1 MQKRFNVTGL
11 CLQQYHYMV
20 DITKRLE
27 EIKNLVDNGEYLAI
41 NKARQYGKTTTL
53 WSLKEKLQ
61 RQYHVFLI
69 SFEGMTGEVFRSETS
84 FCRRFYS
91 LLANMLKYDKSGGI
105 SGSIE
110 EECNCRKLLDTEEN
124 NLFSLSEFIS
134 EICAGSEKQIIL
146 MIDEVDQAGNYE
158 VFTGFLGM
166 LRDKYLKRMI
176 YPTFQ
181 SVILAGVQDIKNL
194 KTRIRPDGEH
204 QYNSPWNIAAD
215 FNVDMNLSV
224 SGIEGMLDQYER
236 DHHTGMDKGEMA
248 ELLYGYTSGYPFLVS
263 RICKLMDERVP
274 GTDGFSDKRTAWTKE
289 GFLMAVRI
297 LLTEDNTLFDSLDN
311 KLMDYPELKEMLKD
325 LLLRG
330 RMIEYVPGDIGIRMA
345 AMFGFVTIKDGAA
358 VVANRIF
365 ETRLYNG
372 FLAEQARNI
381 EISRFAADEK
391 SRFVVDGRLDM
402 ELVIEKFT
410 LHYTE
415 LFGCSNE
422 KFMEDNG
429 RCIFLLYIKPI
440 INGTGNYYIE
450 SRTRNNRR
458 TDVII
463 DFLGQQY
470 VVELKIW
477 RGMEYNQR
485 GEEQLVDYLDAYHLK
500 KGYMVSFNFNKKKRV
515 GVNRIE
521 LGDKLLIE
529 AVV

>member
-1 MQKRFNVTGL
+1 
-11 CLQQYHYMV
+11 
-20 DITKRLE
+20 
-27 EIKNLVDNGEYLAI
+27 
-41 NKARQYGKTTTL
+41 
-53 WSLKEKLQ
+53 
-61 RQYHVFLI
+61 
-69 SFEGMTGEVFRSETS
+69 
-84 FCRRFYS
+84 
-91 LLANMLKYDKSGGI
+91 
-105 SGSIE
+105 
-110 EECNCRKLLDTEEN
+110 
-124 NLFSLSEFIS
+124 
-134 EICAGSEKQIIL
+134 
-146 MIDEVDQAGNYE
+146 
-158 VFTGFLGM
+158 
-166 LRDKYLKRMI
+166 
-176 YPTFQ
+176 
-181 SVILAGVQDIKNL
+181 
-194 KTRIRPDGEH
+194 
-204 QYNSPWNIAAD
+204 
-215 FNVDMNLSV
+215 
-224 SGIEGMLDQYER
+224 
-236 DHHTGMDKGEMA
+236 
-248 ELLYGYTSGYPFLVS
+248 
-263 RICKLMDERVP
+263 MDERVP

-485 GEEQLVDYLDAYHLK
+485 GEEQLVDYLDAYHK
-500 KGYMVSFNFNKKKRV
+500 DKGYMVSFNFNRKKQIGVREIAV
-515 GVNRIE
+515 GGKI
-521 LGDKLLIE
+521 LIE
-529 AVV
+529 AIV